1 MDPDKMKSSPP
12 KLSTPIDIPPG
23 RNRAST
29 VDDFPQHH
37 PPSRRSVLPQSTSPE
52 SNAASPP
59 SPRKTV
65 NPKDP
70 LRYVDSLK
78 LQVIRNQRGETLG
91 LKVVDINAVKP
102 ERANVC
108 AHLPIG
114 KNNSGLVFDV
124 ESAEAMKE
132 LYTKASSTMASGRI
146 MGILFAPPGVDAGG
160 IARDADWSF
169 LDDDVGGGD
178 AKEQGSKDEDR
189 SAAHPRFPPHLRNLN
204 FRD

>member
-1 MDPDKMKSSPP
+1 MDADKMKSSPP
-12 KLSTPIDIPPG
+12 KPSTPIDIPPG
-23 RNRAST
+23 RNRAHT
-29 VDDFPQHH
+29 VDEPPQHH
-37 PPSRRSVLPQSTSPE
+37 PPSRRSILPQSASPE

-59 SPRKTV
+59 SPRQNV

-70 LRYVDSLK
+70 LQYVESLK

-91 LKVVDINAVKP
+91 LKVVDINALKP

-108 AHLPIG
+108 AHFPIG
-114 KNNSGLVFDV
+114 KGNFGLVFDV
-124 ESAEAMKE
+124 ESVEAMKQ
-132 LYTKASSTMASGRI
+132 LYTKASSTLASGRI

-169 LDDDVGGGD
+169 LDDDVGGED
-178 AKEQGSKDEDR
+178 AKEQESKDEDR

-204 FRD
+204 LRD